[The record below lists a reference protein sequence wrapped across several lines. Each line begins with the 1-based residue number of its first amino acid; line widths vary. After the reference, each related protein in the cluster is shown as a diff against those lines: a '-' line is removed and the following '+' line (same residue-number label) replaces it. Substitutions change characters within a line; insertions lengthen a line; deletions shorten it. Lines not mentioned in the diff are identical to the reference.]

1 MKWNPQHLTIRF
13 PRQRLQSHWV
23 MAARKTL
30 YLHIP
35 AIASLIFLNDIKAA
49 RCTKKGQYWIF
60 ARGTTESC
68 PEERKKNKQEW
79 ATSNKLHVFRI
90 KQKGTKLCHNK
101 NKYININK
109 KIKHWQDRIMYEQGV
124 IACSHMHSRSQW
136 PSWHSNSSQ
145 SHNIFL
151 VPESLIY
158 AISMYFSTLHRKT
171 NDRILA

>member
-35 AIASLIFLNDIKAA
+35 AICIADLLEWHQGCEMYKKRTILNFCQ
-49 RCTKKGQYWIF
+49 RNYWKLSW
-60 ARGTTESC
+60 R
-68 PEERKKNKQEW
+68 EEKNKQEW

-101 NKYININK
+101 NKYFNINK

-124 IACSHMHSRSQW
+124 TACSRMHSHSQW